1 MHHRKRIPPRI
12 RMRRIL
18 DLIHRPIRHPPPIIM
33 PHKRPHHIH
42 PRRHPTARPHLP
54 INHPPRARH
63 PLYPLPVPLISR
75 PLPNRLVGRCTSAFQ
90 DTRAG
95 ERRRARAHREH
106 VLRFLEAGG
115 DEGFHR
121 TVVLVVE
128 EELACAAGHDEDVE
142 GGRGGEGV
150 GGEEGGVELVDGVYE
165 GGVGVEGEGAGG
177 TRGDGTGGEGDGGE
191 RHVELGGDVVELF
204 DWWGRLDGGGEGRG
218 NVRGPKTSRGVKPG

>member
-1 MHHRKRIPPRI
+1 M
-12 RMRRIL
+12 
-18 DLIHRPIRHPPPIIM
+18 
-33 PHKRPHHIH
+33 
-42 PRRHPTARPHLP
+42 
-54 INHPPRARH
+54 
-63 PLYPLPVPLISR
+63 
-75 PLPNRLVGRCTSAFQ
+75 
-90 DTRAG
+90 
-95 ERRRARAHREH
+95 
-106 VLRFLEAGG
+106 
-115 DEGFHR
+115 
-121 TVVLVVE
+121 
-128 EELACAAGHDEDVE
+128 ACAAGHDEDVE